1 MLKITDIE
9 NNQVKKYAKAL
20 LETATDK
27 NLLDVVSKDMQN
39 FAESLNELQKQ
50 LTANHSYNFLT
61 ILKLLKKQK
70 QQDFIL
76 KALMAVNA
84 DKLTTN
90 FASIL
95 VVNHQIDL
103 LIIIA
108 YNWSLLVSDLKGFTK
123 VIITT
128 AVPINDSLEQKIKD
142 MVLAKG
148 IKNFYTLKQVKPSI
162 LGGLILQIG
171 AKVYDD
177 SLKYKLNKASVELL
191 KEIA

>member
-1 MLKITDIE
+1 MLKITDID
-9 NNQVKKYAKAL
+9 NKQVKKYAKAL
-20 LETATDK
+20 LEIAMDK
-27 NLLDVVSKDMQN
+27 NLLDIVSIDMQN
-39 FAESLNELQKQ
+39 FAKYLDELQNQ
-50 LTANHSYNFLT
+50 LTAKHNYSFLIT
-61 ILKLLKKQK
+61 LKLLKKQK

-76 KALMAVNA
+76 KALTVINA
-84 DKLTTN
+84 NKLTTN

-95 VVNHQIDL
+95 VVNHQVDL
-103 LIIIA
+103 LISIA
-108 YNWSLLVSDLKGFTK
+108 YNWNLLVSDLNGFTK

-128 AVPINDSLEQKIKD
+128 AVPINESLEQNIKD
-142 MVLAKG
+142 MILSKG

-177 SLKYKLNKASVELL
+177 SIKYKLNKASLELL